1 MRLLTQ
7 AAVAIVATIMPP
19 SYFVGS
25 GAAVAQ
31 TGGLS
36 QAGFEAY
43 LPQLRAEAL
52 RRGVRQST
60 IDAIFPTLQF
70 SARTIQLDQAQPGGV
85 ANSNAIPAF
94 APYRERH
101 VNAALIS
108 RGRARYS
115 SHIGRLNA
123 IGRRYGVTPSVLVAI
138 WGHETSYGAVTGDF
152 DLMNSLASL
161 AYEGRRRQLFTDEFI
176 ATLKMYEKGYPR
188 SRLKGSWAGAT
199 GYPQFLPTVYLR
211 VAAEGAR
218 PRPAALGMSM
228 LPSAPPLYLALAE
241 AFERHAPLHEV
252 ATLIQS
258 DPAITAKLL
267 QLVNSSFFVDA
278 ERVTCVRRAA
288 EKLGAQRLRELL
300 LAAELFQGSPA
311 AAATATHGLRVA
323 RLARG
328 LAPAFADDAY
338 LAGLL
343 HDVGRLVLDA
353 PAGATETF
361 HARVGGVLLGVWG
374 LPIEVVRAVAF
385 HHDPDASPDPTDP
398 RLRAVALAEALVGEI
413 EDPTLPRAIV
423 EQRSAALGVSPDE
436 VRARALAS

>member
-1 MRLLTQ
+1 MTRILFVDDEPVVLRALSRALRTKRTSWQ
-7 AAVAIVATIMPP
+7 AT
-19 SYFVGS
+19 FVGS
-25 GAAVAQ
+25 A
-31 TGGLS
+31 
-36 QAGFEAY
+36 
-43 LPQLRAEAL
+43 AEAL
-52 RRGVRQST
+52 DVLAQQPFDVIVSDIAMPDMDGVTLLRAVRSQYPHIARLALSGEARTEDRMRAVVTIHQWLAKPCPLAQLLET
-60 IDAIFPTLQF
+60 IDSLRW
-70 SARTIQLDQAQPGGV
+70 ARGLVDDDET
-85 ANSNAIPAF
+85 
-94 APYRERH
+94 
-101 VNAALIS
+101 
-108 RGRARYS
+108 AR
-115 SHIGRLNA
+115 
-123 IGRRYGVTPSVLVAI
+123 
-138 WGHETSYGAVTGDF
+138 
-152 DLMNSLASL
+152 
-161 AYEGRRRQLFTDEFI
+161 
-176 ATLKMYEKGYPR
+176 
-188 SRLKGSWAGAT
+188 
-199 GYPQFLPTVYLR
+199 
-211 VAAEGAR
+211 
-218 PRPAALGMSM
+218 AALGMSM